1 MRITKIG
8 GYSHYK
14 NKVKGELRDKDS
26 NKVEINNITSN
37 LVIKKEI
44 SKILRK
50 YKSKSNKEDKK
61 DEEKIKAR
69 NNIIFELIE
78 NSVEDKEL
86 DDTIK
91 KIKILNMK
99 I

>member
-44 SKILRK
+44 
-50 YKSKSNKEDKK
+50 
-61 DEEKIKAR
+61 
-69 NNIIFELIE
+69 
-78 NSVEDKEL
+78 
-86 DDTIK
+86 
-91 KIKILNMK
+91 
-99 I
+99 